1 MWWITIGIVVF
12 FTIIMILS
20 FYSKKISGL
29 ISNDE
34 DLPWPPIISKCPD
47 YWELD
52 DDMICKPN
60 CQKIRIDKYGIKTRP
75 KCVNVG
81 LINRRACRRFTPY
94 DEDMTESEK
103 ETLHQKTRG
112 CEVQWHGV
120 Y

>member
-29 ISNDE
+29 ISKNE
-34 DLPWPPIISKCPD
+34 DLPWPPQISKCPD
-47 YWELD
+47 YWELG

-60 CQKIRIDKYGIKTRP
+60 CEKTRIDKYGIEIRP
-75 KCVNVG
+75 EC
-81 LINRRACRRFTPY
+81 INKGNGKNDCNKFIPY
-94 DEDMTESEK
+94 DEDMTDSEK